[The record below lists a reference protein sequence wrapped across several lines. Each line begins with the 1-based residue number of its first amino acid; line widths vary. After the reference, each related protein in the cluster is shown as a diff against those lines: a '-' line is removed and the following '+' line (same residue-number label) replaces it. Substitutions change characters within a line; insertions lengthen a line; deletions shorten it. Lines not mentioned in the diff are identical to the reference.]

1 MCCHGPAGPLSR
13 GIGYIYKQPMKKV
26 KKIIIAIVALPCAVL
41 ILALIA
47 VIVYYFM
54 WMSTSVNSK
63 AFKGNSAK
71 PAEFN
76 HFVVNEMKVQSSDTV
91 YLFGHYVTTFM
102 TEEEFNMLKSP
113 SDSVEPKSHADDRP
127 AVLRTYDGG
136 RSWTRTVIEDWT
148 TFTSFF
154 FVDDYAIYT
163 HEETNNPERKMFVSK
178 GDYSTWDSIGQYK
191 LTAKDSFQVNRIKDS
206 TQGERLEFIAG
217 HRKIPRPHLYVDHDK
232 AKFARNDTNWI
243 VGTTKYQIFI
253 YRLEEGKAQLR
264 AQTDFGD
271 KKKDYLVLNDF
282 VAEGNFLA
290 AVISD
295 GYEYNRDGF
304 THSFLFYSTD
314 GGKSWKREKVSSHA
328 HFYRIKLEGDKIV
341 LVYCSSSYF
350 ALHFLTLPLN
360 TPAQ

>member
-1 MCCHGPAGPLSR
+1 
-13 GIGYIYKQPMKKV
+13 MKKV
-26 KKIIIAIVALPCAVL
+26 KKIIFAIVAVPCAVL

-63 AFKGNSAK
+63 AFKGNSAQ

-76 HFVVNEMKVQSSDTV
+76 HFVVDELKVQSSDTV

-113 SDSVEPKSHADDRP
+113 SDSGEFSRDASKRP

-136 RSWTRTVIEDWT
+136 RSWTRTIIDDWT

-154 FVDDYAIYT
+154 FVDDYAIYI
-163 HEETNNPERKMFVSK
+163 HDELNNLENTMYVSK
-178 GDYSTWDSIGQYK
+178 GDYSTWDTIGRYNI
-191 LTAKDSFQVNRIKDS
+191 TRKDYFQVNRIKDS
-206 TQGERLEFIAG
+206 TQGERLEFVAG
-217 HRKIPRPHLYVDHDK
+217 HRKIPRPRLYVDHDNVM
-232 AKFARNDTNWI
+232 FARNDTNWI

-253 YRLEEGKAQLR
+253 YRLENGKAQLR

-271 KKKDYLVLNDF
+271 KKKDYLVLNEF
-282 VAEGNFLA
+282 VAEGDFLA

-295 GYEYNRDGF
+295 GYEYDINGF